1 MKNSPDRAVL
11 ITGASTGIGEACAL
25 ELDRLGWRVFAGVR
39 NDPAGQRLGRRASAR
54 LTPVMLDVTEAE
66 QVAAV
71 AAMLAETLGDRGLFG
86 LVNNAGVAVAGPLEA
101 LSLDQ
106 LRRQFEVN
114 VVGQVAVTQAVLPLI
129 RRAAGRIV
137 MIGSLNGRLA
147 TPYLGPYAAS
157 KFALEAITD
166 AWRIELRRWKIGVSI
181 VEPGTVLTPIWD
193 KAVTNTQELTET
205 IPPEMMELYG
215 DDIRAMQ
222 ELTAKL
228 VARGMSV
235 SRVVRAVLHALTAG
249 RPKTRYP
256 VGIETRLLIAGAP
269 FAPDR
274 FRDRIIRRFI
284 GLD

>member
-39 NDPAGQRLGRRASAR
+39 NESAGQRLAGQASDR

-71 AAMLAETLGDRGLFG
+71 AAMLAETLGERGLFG

-101 LSLDQ
+101 LSLDR

-114 VVGQVAVTQAVLPLI
+114 VLGQVAVTQSVLPLI

-137 MIGSLNGRLA
+137 MIGSLNGRFA

-193 KAVTNTQELTET
+193 KAVTNTQELTES

-235 SRVVRAVLHALTAG
+235 SRVVRAVLHALTAR

-256 VGIETRLLIAGAP
+256 VGIETRLLLAGAP